1 MRRLLL
7 LGMILWLVASA
18 QATIRYVDVNSIGGP
33 CNDSNPGT
41 SITAPK
47 CNPVPAI
54 NATTTPGDILYFRGG
69 TYNPSRFDNFGGG
82 VTWHSGAPNNPIT
95 FAAYQGE

>member
-18 QATIRYVDVNSIGGP
+18 QAATTRYVDVNSIGGP
-33 CNDSNPGT
+33 CNDGNPGT

-47 CNPVPAI
+47 CSAVNAI
-54 NATTTPGDILYFRGG
+54 NATTAPGDILYFRAG
-69 TYNPSRFDNFGGG
+69 TYSPSRFDNFGGG
-82 VTWHSGAPNNPIT
+82 VTWHSGSSGNPIT
-95 FAAYQGE
+95 FKNYQN